1 MPYHPVFLEEIGMKS
16 FSKIIQKESI
26 MSLKSVFK
34 KVTQFFDLHEKN
46 MSQFQRGLNTLDRK
60 IQARVYAL
68 MFLQR

>member
-1 MPYHPVFLEEIGMKS
+1 
-16 FSKIIQKESI
+16 